1 MNKQKSAAYREEG
14 APRASAPTARKR
26 SFGFIK
32 ISRMTHD
39 KTASVASVPEG
50 LRKRPFQEK
59 DEAISKKLKL
69 QCGKS
74 HVMLNTRPRLSVHRK
89 PLKQKSFRKAQCCTP
104 IRGLLTQKQNGSSKK
119 VLHGWRGSS
128 QQDVENRPQN
138 ELKSKIESK
147 KPKTSYKK
155 EKARERCEIAAR
167 SRLSERSLGQDPR
180 GASDWTW
187 ATHR

>member
-1 MNKQKSAAYREEG
+1 
-14 APRASAPTARKR
+14 
-26 SFGFIK
+26 
-32 ISRMTHD
+32 MTHD
-39 KTASVASVPEG
+39 KTACVASVPEG

-89 PLKQKSFRKAQCCTP
+89 PLKQKSFRISTMLHTNKGAVDPKA
-104 IRGLLTQKQNGSSKK
+104 RWKFEKK